1 MTELRIKNKNGSS
14 KIKMEIIKMLKN
26 KNIIIVLELV
36 YQNYILKIMLQ
47 LLKYKYQYRITEYLI
62 AHEKLN
68 IIFSSMIL

>member
-1 MTELRIKNKNGSS
+1 
-14 KIKMEIIKMLKN
+14 
-26 KNIIIVLELV
+26 
-36 YQNYILKIMLQ
+36 MLQ

>member
-14 KIKMEIIKMLKN
+14 RIKMEIIKMLKN